1 MIKKL
6 QWSGD
11 PYEELTRIKSGLRV
25 EYVCI
30 YANLLTKTLVIMR
43 AIYNSDIFCVSF

>member
-25 EYVCI
+25 EYVCM
-30 YANLLTKTLVIMR
+30 LT
-43 AIYNSDIFCVSF
+43 YH